1 MTEFIT
7 NRYGD
12 MREVTQVSTNKIR
25 VTGNSGFVRTA
36 KEEDDSIIMFDFE
49 GGPCISKGATMKFF
63 KTKWDIE
70 DIKILNER
78 YENMHSVILTVKL
91 ANKNEKR
98 K

>member
-49 GGPCISKGATMKFF
+49 GGPCVSKGATMKFF
-63 KTKWDIE
+63 KTKWIIE
-70 DIKILNER
+70 DISILNEK
-78 YENMHSVILTVKL
+78 YEDMHSVILTVKL

>member
-12 MREVTQVSTNKIR
+12 MREVTQISTNKIR

-36 KEEDDSIIMFDFE
+36 REQDDSIIMFDFE
-49 GGPCISKGATMKFF
+49 GGPCFSKGATMKFF
-63 KTKWDIE
+63 KTKWIIE
-70 DIKILNER
+70 DISILNEK
-78 YENMHSVILTVKL
+78 YEDMHSVILTVKL

>member
-12 MREVTQVSTNKIR
+12 MREVTQLAIDKIR

-36 KEEDDSIIMFDFE
+36 KEEDGSIIMFDFE
-49 GGPCISKGATMKFF
+49 GGPCVSKGATMKFF
-63 KTKWDIE
+63 KTKWNIE
-70 DIKILNER
+70 DIKILDEK
-78 YENMHSVILTVKL
+78 YDDMHSVILTVKL

>member
-1 MTEFIT
+1 MTEFVT

-12 MREVTQVSTNKIR
+12 MREITQLAIDKIR

-36 KEEDDSIIMFDFE
+36 KESDGSIIMFDFE
-49 GGPCISKGATMKFF
+49 GGPCISKGSISKFF
-63 KTKWDIE
+63 KTKWLIE
-70 DIKILNER
+70 KIEILDEV
-78 YENMHSVILTVKL
+78 YDDMKSVILTVKL